1 MKKNETKIF
10 DTAFQGIVAVITVR
24 KKGNT
29 YHFTGKLANKFGGVL
44 TEYTPCRRT
53 AKVKNDW
60 PYREIV
66 NALEKKIRKK
76 YKPVIPGKKPDNA
89 APLSPEAQNIQ
100 KAFSKVKAMNPE
112 EIYDNWIR
120 STATSALK
128 YFERH
133 ILPLLSQRADVSCT
147 RETALLIQ
155 KKIRDTFRVS
165 KANDLA
171 AENRAVF
178 RHLQEAEK
186 IYRCMDHLSEELL
199 PVFDFSADSTLFA
212 RQEQFKV
219 FPPADRRKI
228 VKILE
233 EEAAKNPLLVK
244 RFVAMFDAGLRTGE
258 ACAVQF
264 DNIQERVTPTGIR
277 YGLYCVE
284 GQEDPAN
291 KGKVT
296 KLLKTANAYRTVLF
310 SSWGYGMICRCN
322 QLAPETPSDTLPVT
336 SVALCKEFRRI
347 MGEIGITPETL
358 MLYRQESG
366 NAELDP
372 AAGETLA
379 DAKLSD
385 YIMRRDRASRWKNV
399 CGMSSAEID
408 MLLGHK
414 INGVNTYMHR
424 KCRNEFTQPENLD
437 RLAEL
442 NENFRYHPDIPPEI
456 SLTDRSAETIP
467 LPPRRVQIIRNN
479 SDHPIEVLLNLQ
491 TIEPGDS
498 IIERGASACRPEA
511 SVQSLPVS
519 MKNPRPALGKGE
531 KEEKYDDGKADLSLG

>member
-1 MKKNETKIF
+1 M
-10 DTAFQGIVAVITVR
+10 
-24 KKGNT
+24 
-29 YHFTGKLANKFGGVL
+29 
-44 TEYTPCRRT
+44 
-53 AKVKNDW
+53 
-60 PYREIV
+60 
-66 NALEKKIRKK
+66 EKKIRKK
-76 YKPVIPGKKPDNA
+76 HKPMIPGKKPDNA

-100 KAFSKVKAMNPE
+100 KPFSKVKAMNPE

-133 ILPLLSQRADVSCT
+133 ILPLLSRRADVSCT

-165 KANDLA
+165 KSNDLA

-186 IYRCMDHLSEELL
+186 IYRCMDHLSEEPL

-310 SSWGYGMICRCN
+310 SSWGCKMIGICN

-336 SVALCKEFRRI
+336 SVALYKEFRRI

-456 SLTDRSAETIP
+456 SLTDRSAEIIP

>member
-1 MKKNETKIF
+1 MSKIIDNPFPTKYP
-10 DTAFQGIVAVITVR
+10 GIMVVITAK
-24 KKGNT
+24 KKGNKW
-29 YHFTGKLANKFGGVL
+29 YLTGKLKNTSGKTL
-44 TEYTPCRRT
+44 TGYQPCTRT
-53 AKVKNDW
+53 AKTADDLIICK
-60 PYREIV
+60 EIV
-66 NALEKKIRKK
+66 FTLESKLQSKKQSTADKDADNTVSVSPAGKKI
-76 YKPVIPGKKPDNA
+76 
-89 APLSPEAQNIQ
+89 QM
-100 KAFSKVKAMNPE
+100 AFEKVKAMDPKK
-112 EIYDNWIR
+112 IHRAWSR
-120 STATSALK
+120 STAVTARK
-128 YFERH
+128 YFERN
-133 ILPLLSQRADVSCT
+133 ILEV
-147 RETALLIQ
+147 LIQ
-155 KKIRDTFRVS
+155 CAEESYTQETSIRIQGRIRDIFRAS
-165 KANDLA
+165 KSGDLE
-171 AENRAVF
+171 AENRTVF

-186 IYRCMDHLSEELL
+186 IYRCMDSQSEEPL
-199 PVFDFSADSTLFA
+199 PIFDFDFNTPN
-212 RQEQFKV
+212 RNRKEQFKS
-219 FPPADRRKI
+219 FSQEDRLKI
-228 VKILE
+228 VDILKGMI
-233 EEAAKNPLLVK
+233 ANKPMVVK
-244 RFVAMFDAGLRTGE
+244 RMVAMFDAGLRTGE

-264 DNIQERVTPTGIR
+264 ENIREEVTPTGIR

-456 SLTDRSAETIP
+456 SLTDRSAEIIP

>member
-1 MKKNETKIF
+1 MSKIIDNPFPTKYP
-10 DTAFQGIVAVITVR
+10 GIMAVITAK
-24 KKGNT
+24 KKGNKW
-29 YHFTGKLANKFGGVL
+29 YLTGKLKNTSGKTL
-44 TEYTPCRRT
+44 TGYQPCTRT
-53 AKVKNDW
+53 AKTADDLIICK
-60 PYREIV
+60 EIV
-66 NALEKKIRKK
+66 FTLESKLQSKKQSTADKDADNTV
-76 YKPVIPGKKPDNA
+76 PV
-89 APLSPEAQNIQ
+89 SPAGEKIQ
-100 KAFSKVKAMNPE
+100 MAFEKVKAMDPKK
-112 EIYDNWIR
+112 IHGAWSR
-120 STATSALK
+120 STAVTARK
-128 YFERH
+128 YFERN
-133 ILPLLSQRADVSCT
+133 ILEV
-147 RETALLIQ
+147 LIQ
-155 KKIRDTFRVS
+155 CAEESYTQETSIRIQGRIRDIFRAS
-165 KANDLA
+165 KSGDLE
-171 AENRAVF
+171 AENRTVF

-186 IYRCMDHLSEELL
+186 IYRCMDSQSEEPL
-199 PVFDFSADSTLFA
+199 PIFDFDFDTPN
-212 RQEQFKV
+212 RNRKEQFKS
-219 FPPADRRKI
+219 FSQEDRLKI
-228 VKILE
+228 VDILE
-233 EEAAKNPLLVK
+233 GMIANKPMVVK
-244 RFVAMFDAGLRTGE
+244 RMVAMFDAGLRTGE

-264 DNIQERVTPTGIR
+264 ENIREEVTPTGIR

-310 SSWGYGMICRCN
+310 SSWGYGMICLCN

-456 SLTDRSAETIP
+456 SLTDRSAEIIP

>member
-1 MKKNETKIF
+1 MI
-10 DTAFQGIVAVITVR
+10 GI
-24 KKGNT
+24 
-29 YHFTGKLANKFGGVL
+29 
-44 TEYTPCRRT
+44 
-53 AKVKNDW
+53 
-60 PYREIV
+60 
-66 NALEKKIRKK
+66 
-76 YKPVIPGKKPDNA
+76 
-89 APLSPEAQNIQ
+89 
-100 KAFSKVKAMNPE
+100 
-112 EIYDNWIR
+112 
-120 STATSALK
+120 
-128 YFERH
+128 
-133 ILPLLSQRADVSCT
+133 
-147 RETALLIQ
+147 
-155 KKIRDTFRVS
+155 
-165 KANDLA
+165 
-171 AENRAVF
+171 
-178 RHLQEAEK
+178 
-186 IYRCMDHLSEELL
+186 
-199 PVFDFSADSTLFA
+199 
-212 RQEQFKV
+212 
-219 FPPADRRKI
+219 
-228 VKILE
+228 
-233 EEAAKNPLLVK
+233 
-244 RFVAMFDAGLRTGE
+244 
-258 ACAVQF
+258 
-264 DNIQERVTPTGIR
+264 
-277 YGLYCVE
+277 
-284 GQEDPAN
+284 
-291 KGKVT
+291 
-296 KLLKTANAYRTVLF
+296 
-310 SSWGYGMICRCN
+310 CN

-456 SLTDRSAETIP
+456 SLTDRSAEIIP